1 MPRERSPSRNKAK
14 EIYLKA
20 KGNIKLK
27 DIALELGVL
36 DTQIRKWKSLDKWDD
51 ELKGTFPKE
60 KRNVPKPKSTKS
72 KSLSIEVITEK
83 QRLFCSYFVKYRNKT
98 KAYMK
103 AYGCSYSNADANAYK
118 LWENMGIKALIDQKL
133 KEFRDNIGLEAQDI
147 IQKYIDIAF
156 SDITDFME
164 FGIKEIESPDEK
176 TGGVKKEIFNY
187 IDFKNSCDIDGT
199 LISEVK
205 QTKDGGVS
213 LKLNDKMKALEWLGN
228 HVDILDTATRKK
240 LELENQKLKFEESKK
255 GSDEDGKGNLSA
267 LFDALHKSGD
277 KK

>member
-1 MPRERSPSRNKAK
+1 MPRQRSPERDKAK
-14 EIYLKA
+14 TMYLNA

-60 KRNVPKPKSTKS
+60 KRSVPKQKSTKS
-72 KSLSIEVITEK
+72 KELSTEVLNEK
-83 QRLFCSYFVKYRNKT
+83 QKLFCSYFVKYRNKT
-98 KAYMK
+98 KAYMM
-103 AYGCSYSNADANAYK
+103 AYGCSYANANAHSYE
-118 LWENMGIKALIDQKL
+118 LWSNVVIKALIDQEL
-133 KEFRDNIGLEAQDI
+133 KEFRDNVGLEAQDI
-147 IQKYIDIAF
+147 VQKYIDIAF

-164 FGIKEIESPDEK
+164 FGVQEIESPDEK

-199 LISEVK
+199 LVSEVK
-205 QTKDGGVS
+205 QSKDGGVS

-228 HVDILDTATRKK
+228 HVDILDTATKKK
-240 LELENQKLKFEESKK
+240 LELESRKLKYEESKK
-255 GSDEDGKGNLSA
+255 GSVEDGKGNLSA